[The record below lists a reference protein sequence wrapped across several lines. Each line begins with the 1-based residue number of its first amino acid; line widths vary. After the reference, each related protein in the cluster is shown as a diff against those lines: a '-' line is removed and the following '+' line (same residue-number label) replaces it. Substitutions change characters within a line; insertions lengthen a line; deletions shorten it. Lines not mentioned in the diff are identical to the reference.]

1 MNRRTGAK
9 AAFVLALALALAP
22 CDPASAQDANDN
34 EDRPF
39 DRDCMDDYGRDL
51 CDAGQ
56 WQTIVSSFGME
67 PVDAVHAQGW
77 RGVRVFTI
85 DGYSRDMPMISVLS
99 RGEGPYGS
107 PLESVLEVR
116 GTKSAIDVMT
126 EVLVLRRDA
135 WSSLQ
140 GAAERIRELATSST
154 VRQSG
159 GPPVS
164 STAPERPVVR
174 PGPDAID
181 EIVICLHA
189 WVTVTEAL
197 SDTGVQRRIR
207 NACGDDLLFDASY
220 GLSAQALRG
229 FPHCNHLNPANYRNE
244 SAQLSA
250 CLILE
255 GDDRVAAA
263 EVLSIVD
270 GSEPDD
276 LLELSTPDVRWISS
290 SGQVVSGIR
299 AVEAPFS
306 ELFANAHFWVAN
318 VVGGADGVVV
328 SGSLERYVG
337 DGIRE
342 ETLVRQLWRR
352 RGDRWTLQELAPEST
367 RRVQLNDD

>member
-1 MNRRTGAK
+1 MNWRTGAE
-9 AAFVLALALALAP
+9 AAVVLALALALAP
-22 CDPASAQDANDN
+22 CGPASAQDSNDN

-56 WQTIVSSFGME
+56 WTTIVSSFGLE
-67 PVDAVHAQGW
+67 PADAVQAQGW

-85 DGYSRDMPMISVLS
+85 DGYSHDMPMISVLS
-99 RGEGPYGS
+99 RGEGPYGM
-107 PLESVLEVR
+107 PLESALDVR
-116 GTKSAIDVMT
+116 AAKSAIDGPT
-126 EVLVLRRDA
+126 EVSTLRRDA

-140 GAAERIRELATSST
+140 DAAEGLRELATSST
-154 VRQSG
+154 ERQSG
-159 GPPVS
+159 ALPVS
-164 STAPERPVVR
+164 PASSDSPEA
-174 PGPDAID
+174 DAID
-181 EIVICLHA
+181 DSVICLHA

-197 SDTGVQRRIR
+197 SDAGVQRRIR
-207 NACGDDLLFDASY
+207 NACGDDPLFDASY

-250 CLILE
+250 CLILA

-270 GSEPDD
+270 GAEPGD
-276 LLELSTPDVRWISS
+276 LFGFSAPDIRWIGS
-290 SGQVVSGIR
+290 SGEVISGGR

-306 ELFANAHFWVAN
+306 ELFASANFWVAN

-342 ETLVRQLWRR
+342 TTPVRQTWRR
-352 RGDRWTLQELAPEST
+352 RGDRWLLVELAPGST
-367 RRVQLNDD
+367 RRVKLSDD